1 MPVYESL
8 EEWFDGS
15 TRVLDNGITVWAKG
29 SPQAKQYAVYVGMRA
44 GSVEDPLDRPGCA
57 HCFEHIPFRGA
68 GRYDTGLAMGA
79 QLEEWAGHW
88 NASTTFDRTIFEVT
102 SNPQTRDH
110 ALDVIYAMVAEPHFS
125 GVETERINIL
135 REYHT
140 RQSYPETRAYDE
152 LSARAFG
159 NRRWNHPIIGI
170 PDSIMTMNA
179 DHLEQ
184 FYRAWYQP
192 NHMIVAIV
200 GPEETT
206 ALLDL
211 VEQYFGRMI
220 STAGTLS
227 EFDSDPQPCTGTMQI
242 EWERPE
248 GLVWVRGFYPA
259 TLPNMIHVNM
269 LNEMLGSGLS
279 SPIFQELRE
288 REAFF
293 YGSGSDLSICRGGI
307 GSATF
312 WAQIDPQRI
321 DEFWPKFWRV
331 VSRPA
336 PDRLEWVRHH
346 YFGNASR
353 QPFQAADIAS
363 AALGALF
370 DFGNVTPRNDVLGM
384 VLKTSHED
392 IEKLVLENFAQN
404 QSFQASYRPASV

>member
-1 MPVYESL
+1 MSVYESL

-29 SPQAKQYAVYVGMRA
+29 SPQAKQYAVYVGIRA

-68 GRYDTGLAMGA
+68 GRFDTGLAMGA

-110 ALDVIYAMVAEPHFS
+110 ALDVIYTMVAEPHFS
-125 GVETERINIL
+125 GVDTERINIL

-140 RQSYPETRAYDE
+140 RRSSPEIRAYDE

-159 NRRWNHPIIGI
+159 NRRWNHPIIGN
-170 PDSIMTMNA
+170 PDSIMTMKA

-192 NHMIVAIV
+192 NHMIVTVV

-211 VEQYFGRMI
+211 IEQYFGRI
-220 STAGTLS
+220 ASTTTS
-227 EFDSDPQPCTGTMQI
+227 PSVFDSDPQPRTSTTQL

-248 GLVWVRGFYPA
+248 GLVWVRGFYPV
-259 TLPNMIHVNM
+259 TLSNIIHINM
-269 LNEMLGSGLS
+269 LDEMLGSGSS
-279 SPIFQELRE
+279 SPIYQELRE

-293 YGSGSDLSICRGGI
+293 YESSSYISAYRGGI
-307 GSATF
+307 GAATF
-312 WAQIDPQRI
+312 LAQIDSQRI
-321 DEFWPKFWRV
+321 DEFWPKFWQV
-331 VSRPA
+331 VSRPV
-336 PDRLEWVRHH
+336 PDRLEWVKHH
-346 YFGNASR
+346 YFANASR
-353 QPFQAADIAS
+353 QPFKSADIAS
-363 AALGALF
+363 TALDELF
-370 DFGNVTPRNDVLGM
+370 NFGIVTLRNDVLGS
-384 VLKTSHED
+384 VLGTPLQD
-392 IEKLVLENFAQN
+392 IEKLILENFAQN
-404 QSFQASYRPASV
+404 QVFQASYRPAS